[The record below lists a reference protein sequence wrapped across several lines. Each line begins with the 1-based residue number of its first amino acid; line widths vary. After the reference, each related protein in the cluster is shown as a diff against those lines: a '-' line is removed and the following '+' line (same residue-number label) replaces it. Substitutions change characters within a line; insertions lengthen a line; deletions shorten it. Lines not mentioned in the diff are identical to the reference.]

1 METVWKRVKSD
12 IKQRVPSH
20 SFNMWI
26 EPLKVTEIGE
36 NGWIFS
42 CPNFFSKKRV
52 EGLYGTMIKK
62 ALQKALGRDC
72 QISFNISN
80 KNGHPENKAHNHLQL
95 PLPNENFRPQNGRL
109 FREEFTFD
117 SFVVGSNND
126 FAYSASLA
134 MASRNDSQRNG
145 LFLLSK
151 TGMGKSHLS
160 QTIGNH
166 I

>member
-52 EGLYGTMIKK
+52 EGLYGAMIKK
-62 ALQKALGRDC
+62 ALQHALGRAR
-72 QISFNISN
+72 
-80 KNGHPENKAHNHLQL
+80 GAAPGLGTGV
-95 PLPNENFRPQNGRL
+95 P
-109 FREEFTFD
+109 
-117 SFVVGSNND
+117 
-126 FAYSASLA
+126 ASGGGTTA
-134 MASRNDSQRNG
+134 
-145 LFLLSK
+145 
-151 TGMGKSHLS
+151 
-160 QTIGNH
+160 
-166 I
+166 